1 MIYCP
6 GAMLDING
14 VSLSP
19 QQALNII
26 SMIRWILTS
35 RLSIKNSISLSA
47 GNVVY
52 CPGAM
57 LDINGVMLA
66 LARECENVD
75 TIVCVSAFE
84 VETLTSNFQ
93 VLPSSS
99 ISHVWRK

>member
-1 MIYCP
+1 MP
-6 GAMLDING
+6 FF
-14 VSLSP
+14 SP
-19 QQALNII
+19 
-26 SMIRWILTS
+26 
-35 RLSIKNSISLSA
+35 
-47 GNVVY
+47 GNVIY

-75 TIVCVSAFE
+75 TLLCVSAFE

-99 ISHVWRK
+99 ISRVWRKIVFDFSKNSFLFSAK

>member
-1 MIYCP
+1 MTTGSKVP
-6 GAMLDING
+6 
-14 VSLSP
+14 P
-19 QQALNII
+19 PPP
-26 SMIRWILTS
+26 
-35 RLSIKNSISLSA
+35 
-47 GNVVY
+47 GNVIY

-93 VLPSSS
+93 VLPSTPLGPP
-99 ISHVWRK
+99 